1 MLRKHMACHEISN
14 RVREVLPEFLPSDE
28 KEVQP
33 RHSTK
38 DDHRRRDHRTGHHD
52 RPRAVGGRCP
62 VSDPSEK
69 TTSYQAAVA
78 TAQDASG
85 EIYYSVTPQTM
96 PEAQDSL
103 LL

>member
-1 MLRKHMACHEISN
+1 M
-14 RVREVLPEFLPSDE
+14 
-28 KEVQP
+28 
-33 RHSTK
+33 
-38 DDHRRRDHRTGHHD
+38 
-52 RPRAVGGRCP
+52 
-62 VSDPSEK
+62 SDPSEK

-78 TAQDASG
+78 NAQDASG